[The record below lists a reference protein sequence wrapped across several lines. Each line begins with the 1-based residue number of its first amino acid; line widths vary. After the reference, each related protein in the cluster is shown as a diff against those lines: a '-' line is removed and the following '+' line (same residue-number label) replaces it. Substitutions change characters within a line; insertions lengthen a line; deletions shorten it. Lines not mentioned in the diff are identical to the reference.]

1 MVPFNGILY
10 VNGNQNPARLSN
22 GEAVGDA
29 VILFTKEL
37 DGLAV
42 ILLLDDTDTE
52 GKAELEADAL
62 EEELPEADE
71 DIEDE
76 GLDRLLSEGKADADA
91 DDDELAELLPVAD
104 ELADTLSDADPE
116 TEAVALAD
124 AELDN
129 VDWAEGVVTSKR
141 RPELEGEA
149 LVLLL
154 IEDDEEDEVVGLA
167 EPDPEAEADDEA
179 DGL

>member
-1 MVPFNGILY
+1 
-10 VNGNQNPARLSN
+10 
-22 GEAVGDA
+22 

-76 GLDRLLSEGKADADA
+76 GLDRLLSEGKADADADEDA